1 MSHLIQELDRLNM
14 KVMQMVVQTEQ
25 ALSKTVNAFS
35 RMNADLAQEV
45 VDNDKK
51 INELEVQVYDL
62 CMRLLALEQPV
73 ARDLRFILGCM
84 RMSVDLERIGDE
96 SANIADATIF
106 LSLNPPME
114 FYDKILLMGQKSY
127 DMLQEAIIAF
137 SSPDVDKAVDVCR
150 MDFEVDELNSAV
162 LKDII
167 KHMSEQSQTIEPCV
181 QSINVARRF
190 ERIADMA
197 TNIAETTMFIV
208 KGTSLKH
215 TCQFD
220 DRV

>member
-1 MSHLIQELDRLNM
+1 MPQFLEELDRLNM

-35 RMNADLAQEV
+35 RMDADLAQEV

-51 INELEVQVYDL
+51 INELEVQVYEL
-62 CMRLLALEQPV
+62 CLRLLALEQPV
-73 ARDLRFILGCM
+73 AKDLRFVLGCL
-84 RMSVDLERIGDE
+84 RISNNLERIGDE
-96 SANIADATIF
+96 SANIADATIY

-137 SSPDVDKAVDVCR
+137 STPDVDKAVDVCR
-150 MDFEVDELNSAV
+150 MDFEVDELNSTV
-162 LKDII
+162 VKEII
-167 KHMSEQSQTIEPCV
+167 KHMAEENKDVEPCV
-181 QSINVARRF
+181 QSMNIARRF

-197 TNIAETTMFIV
+197 TNIAETTMFMV
-208 KGTSLKH
+208 KGVSLQH
-215 TCQFD
+215 VCQFD

>member
-1 MSHLIQELDRLNM
+1 MAHLLEELDRLNM
-14 KVMQMVVQTEQ
+14 KIMQMVVQTEQ

-35 RMNADLAQEV
+35 RMDSDMAQQV

-62 CMRLLALEQPV
+62 CLRLLALEQPV
-73 ARDLRFILGCM
+73 AKDLRFILGCM
-84 RMSVDLERIGDE
+84 RVCQDLERIGDE
-96 SANIADATIF
+96 SANISDATIY

-137 SSPDVDKAVDVCR
+137 SSPDVERAVDVCR

-162 LKDII
+162 LKEII
-167 KHMSEQSQTIEPCV
+167 QYMSQKSDTIEPCV
-181 QSINVARRF
+181 QTINIARRF

-215 TCQFD
+215 SCQFD